1 MGAHTGRK
9 DVAAGVY
16 LRRLRLS
23 EGLSPEQLG
32 MQCGV
37 AGKTIRSCEERG
49 TIPHVYNQLKL
60 ARYFEKSPSDIWT
73 LRRINRPKAVAN
85 AG

>member
-1 MGAHTGRK
+1 MATRAGQK
-9 DVAAGVY
+9 DVAAGAY

-23 EGLSPEQLG
+23 NGLSPEQLG
-32 MQCGV
+32 VQCGV
-37 AGKTIRSCEERG
+37 AGKTIRSCEDGG

-60 ARYFEKSPSDIWT
+60 ARYFEKYPADIWT
-73 LRRINRPKAVAN
+73 VRRINRPKQPAH